1 MKTETL
7 KDLFVQQPL
16 KTNRIELKIL
26 DDENYNAFVEHII
39 ASSGLKNDSEL
50 VVMMKEKCREA
61 LGFENSLTF
70 TLHLRST
77 HEYIGYFQLKHI
89 DSSPEIGIDIVEE
102 QQRKGIGYE
111 LCSAVTD
118 FLFRETDMTL
128 LHYNCFRGNS
138 ASIALAKKL
147 GAEYTDEV
155 VLFEYLKNKSDS
167 ATAQDGEFDF
177 DVLHYVIKK

>member
-1 MKTETL
+1 MKTEVL
-7 KDLFVQQPL
+7 KDLFVQHPL
-16 KTNRIELKIL
+16 KTKRVELKVL

-39 ASSGLKNDSEL
+39 ASTGLKDDSEL
-50 VVMMKEKCREA
+50 ASQMKEKCREA
-61 LGFENSLTF
+61 LGFENSITF

-77 HEYIGYFQLKHI
+77 DEYIGYFQLKYI

-102 QQRKGIGYE
+102 QQRKGFGYE
-111 LCSAVTD
+111 ACFAVTD

-147 GAEYTDEV
+147 GAEYVDEV
-155 VLFEYLKNKSDS
+155 VLFEYLKNKSD
-167 ATAQDGEFDF
+167 AQDSEFDF
-177 DVLHYVIKK
+177 DVLRYVIKK